1 MDALVVKGNR
11 MAGWEQA
18 FWQADV
24 AEGVPRRDRARGPYR
39 RYVPDA
45 LAGYPLVVDPA
56 LAQTSADVERGI
68 RALNGAGGDAL
79 AAVSRFLLRSE
90 AIASSQIEG
99 LSPSPKQV
107 ALAELGHHEPVRGV
121 SAQAALV
128 ANNMTVVREAT
139 TRLVEL
145 DRVTVD
151 DIVDLHRALLPDE
164 PALHG
169 LRERQ
174 NWIGGSSRHPLEA
187 DFVPPA
193 AERVPDLMIDLVD
206 YLNGSAHGPLV
217 QAAVVHAQFE
227 TIHPFADGN
236 GRVGRALIHTVLA
249 RRGVTTTAV
258 LPISLVLATLSETY
272 VAGLTG
278 FRHGQVPGEAARVGI
293 GTWLETFLSAA
304 SVAVEQSRELVLSV
318 DGLREEWTERVAAS
332 RGAQGLRPAPRAGS
346 ATSRI
351 LETLAE
357 APVLTATTVSRIL
370 GVSFPAASNA
380 LEELR
385 QAEVL
390 TTRKIERNATAYIAD
405 EVLDLITSTERRLAS
420 TRFDTRLA
428 APSRPVPGR
437 PA

>member
-1 MDALVVKGNR
+1 MS
-11 MAGWEQA
+11 GWEQA
-18 FWQADV
+18 YWEAGV
-24 AEGVPRRDRARGPYR
+24 SEGLPRRDRVSGRYR
-39 RYVPDA
+39 RYVPDRFEG
-45 LAGYPLVVDPA
+45 LPLVMEPA
-56 LAQTSADVERGI
+56 LAQRAADVERGI

-107 ALAELGHHEPVRGV
+107 ALAELGHHEPVRGI

-139 TRLVEL
+139 TRLVAVE
-145 DRVTVD
+145 RVSVE

-164 PALHG
+164 PGLHG

-187 DFVPPA
+187 EFVPPA
-193 AERVPDLMIDLVD
+193 SERVPGLMADLVA

-217 QAAVVHAQFE
+217 QSAMVHAQFE

-236 GRVGRALIHTVLA
+236 GRVGRSLIHTVLT
-249 RRGVTTTAV
+249 RRGVTTAAV

-272 VAGLTG
+272 VVGLTG
-278 FRHGQVPGEAARVGI
+278 YRHGQNAADPAARRGVGK
-293 GTWLETFLSAA
+293 WLETFVSAA
-304 SVAVEQSRELVLSV
+304 SVAVEQSRELVQQI
-318 DGLREEWTERVAAS
+318 DDLRGEWTERVAAY
-332 RGAQGLRPAPRAGS
+332 RAAQGVRPAPRAGS

-351 LETLAE
+351 LESLPE
-357 APVLTATTVSRIL
+357 APVLTASTVRRIL
-370 GVSFPAASNA
+370 GVSAPAAGNA
-380 LEELR
+380 LEELK

-390 TTRKIERNATAYIAD
+390 TTRKIERNATAYVAD
-405 EVLDLITSTERRLAS
+405 EVLDLITSAERRLAS

-437 PA
+437 PAQDRP

>member
-1 MDALVVKGNR
+1 
-11 MAGWEQA
+11 MAGWDQA
-18 FWQADV
+18 YWEAD
-24 AEGVPRRDRARGPYR
+24 AFEGLPRRDRTSGPYR
-39 RYVPDA
+39 RYVPD
-45 LAGYPLVVDPA
+45 LFAGYPLVVEPT
-56 LAQTSADVERGI
+56 LAQRAADAERGI
-68 RALNGAGGDAL
+68 RALNGVGGDAL

-107 ALAELGHHEPVRGV
+107 ALAELGHHEPVRGI
-121 SAQAALV
+121 SAQAGLV

-139 TRLVEL
+139 TRLVQL
-145 DRVTVD
+145 DRIMVD
-151 DIVDLHRALLPDE
+151 DIVGLHRALLPEE

-193 AERVPDLMIDLVD
+193 PERVPGLMTDLVD
-206 YLNGSAHGPLV
+206 YLNGSAHGPLI
-217 QAAVVHAQFE
+217 QAAMVHAQFE

-258 LPISLVLATLSETY
+258 LPISLVLATLSQTY

-278 FRHGQVPGEAARVGI
+278 YRHGRDPSDERAREGVGS
-293 GTWLETFLSAA
+293 WLETFVSAA
-304 SVAVEQSRELVLSV
+304 SVAVEQSRELVQKI
-318 DGLREEWTERVAAS
+318 DGLREEWTERVAAF
-332 RGAQGLRPAPRAGS
+332 RAAQGLRPSPRAGS

-351 LETLAE
+351 LESLAE
-357 APVLTATTVSRIL
+357 APVLTASTVGRIL
-370 GVSFPAASNA
+370 DVSFPAAGKA

-390 TTRKIERNATAYIAD
+390 TTRKIERSATAYIAD
-405 EVLDLITSTERRLAS
+405 EVLDLVTSAERRLAS

-428 APSRPVPGR
+428 APSRPVPPR